1 LTTRIKKAFNAKFL
15 NTEKNYYANNTV
27 TANVL
32 PLAFGMVPENL
43 IDTIFQNMVH
53 EVEVTK
59 QGHISTG
66 VIGTQFLM
74 RTLTNFGRGDLAY
87 KLASNKTYPSWG
99 YMVEN
104 GATTIWELWN
114 GNTADPT
121 MNSQNHVMLLGD
133 LLIWYYENMAG
144 IKSNPETP
152 GFKQIIMKPDF
163 NAGLTF
169 VNASYESIYGLI
181 KSDWKKNKNNLEWKI
196 TIPANSSAVVYLP
209 TATASSVTVNKQ
221 KLGQSS
227 ASYKTENN
235 NIVLTLES
243 GSYVLSVK

>member
-1 LTTRIKKAFNAKFL
+1 
-15 NTEKNYYANNTV
+15 
-27 TANVL
+27 
-32 PLAFGMVPENL
+32 
-43 IDTIFQNMVH
+43 
-53 EVEVTK
+53 VTK

-74 RTLTNFGRGDLAY
+74 RTLTNFGRGDLAF

-144 IKSNPETP
+144 IKSNPEKP
-152 GFKQIIMKPDF
+152 GFEQVIMKPDF

-181 KSDWKKNKNNLEWKI
+181 KSNWKKGKTNLVWKI
-196 TIPANSSAVVYLP
+196 TIPANTTALVYLP
-209 TATASSVTVNKQ
+209 TATASNVKINNVKVS
-221 KLGQSS
+221 QS
-227 ASYKTENN
+227 YQIENN
-235 NIVLTLES
+235 KLVLELPSGTYEINANNI
-243 GSYVLSVK
+243 K